1 MLTQGSVLRP
11 QPWAGETQL
20 LQSCCCLLEAPP
32 HALPKGRELL
42 LAEFKV
48 VMWFAFPFEKAG
60 MGPAGGVGLL
70 FGFFPIVYCAYDGD
84 EINTKSRG
92 GGWRLRLGVDGGAD
106 CRKTSFPACRLHH
119 PHRHARHDAI
129 LRDGTGSGLW
139 PFKKSGFRRC
149 KNNCLL
155 EPPSK
160 PFPMGWGL
168 LWQFLSWSV
177 RVENGASGWGK
188 NKKGTPLSPNLC

>member
-60 MGPAGGVGLL
+60 MGPAGGVGVL
-70 FGFFPIVYCAYDGD
+70 FGFFPIVYCVGEGD
-84 EINTKSRG
+84 EINTKNRG
-92 GGWRLRLGVDGGAD
+92 GGWRLRLGGDVGAD
-106 CRKTSFPACRLHH
+106 CRKTSFPPCRRRH

-129 LRDGTGSGLW
+129 RRDGKKSGLW
-139 PFKKSGFRRC
+139 PFKKSGFRR
-149 KNNCLL
+149 
-155 EPPSK
+155 
-160 PFPMGWGL
+160 
-168 LWQFLSWSV
+168 
-177 RVENGASGWGK
+177 
-188 NKKGTPLSPNLC
+188 

>member
-92 GGWRLRLGVDGGAD
+92 GGWRLRLGGDVGAD
-106 CRKTSFPACRLHH
+106 CQKTSFPPCRRRH
-119 PHRHARHDAI
+119 PHRHALHDDNSRH
-129 LRDGTGSGLW
+129 GS
-139 PFKKSGFRRC
+139 KSGRR
-149 KNNCLL
+149 
-155 EPPSK
+155 P
-160 PFPMGWGL
+160 
-168 LWQFLSWSV
+168 
-177 RVENGASGWGK
+177 
-188 NKKGTPLSPNLC
+188 

>member
-48 VMWFAFPFEKAG
+48 VMWFAFQLGKAG
-60 MGPAGGVGLL
+60 MGAAGGMGLL
-70 FGFFPIVYCAYDGD
+70 FGFFPIVYCVREGD

-92 GGWRLRLGVDGGAD
+92 GGWRLRLGGDVGAD
-106 CRKTSFPACRLHH
+106 CRKTGFPPCLRRH

-129 LRDGTGSGLW
+129 FRDGKGSGLW

-155 EPPSK
+155 EAPSK
-160 PFPMGWGL
+160 PFPMGWGFYAVL
-168 LWQFLSWSV
+168 
-177 RVENGASGWGK
+177 GANFGHSYRGR
-188 NKKGTPLSPNLC
+188 

>member
-92 GGWRLRLGVDGGAD
+92 GGWRLRLGGDVGAD
-106 CRKTSFPACRLHH
+106 CQKTSFPPCRLHH

-129 LRDGTGSGLW
+129 LRDGKKSGLW
-139 PFKKSGFRRC
+139 PFKKSGFRRY

-155 EPPSK
+155 ETPLQTLPN
-160 PFPMGWGL
+160 GLGL
-168 LWQFLSWSV
+168 LC
-177 RVENGASGWGK
+177 RARG
-188 NKKGTPLSPNLC
+188 

>member
-42 LAEFKV
+42 LAEFEV
-48 VMWFAFPFEKAG
+48 VMRFAFPFEKAG
-60 MGPAGGVGLL
+60 MGPAGGMGLL
-70 FGFFPIVYCAYDGD
+70 FGFFPIVYCVREGD

-92 GGWRLRLGVDGGAD
+92 GGWRLRLGGDVGAD
-106 CRKTSFPACRLHH
+106 CRKTGFPACRLRH

-129 LRDGTGSGLW
+129 LRDGTKSGLW
-139 PFKKSGFRRC
+139 PFKKSGFRRY
-149 KNNCLL
+149 KNSCLL
-155 EPPSK
+155 E
-160 PFPMGWGL
+160 
-168 LWQFLSWSV
+168 
-177 RVENGASGWGK
+177 
-188 NKKGTPLSPNLC
+188 TPLQTLPNGRGFYAVLGAYFGHSYRGR

>member
-1 MLTQGSVLRP
+1 MLYYVLLQVTPSANRNSYRVTTPYYIYTQGSVLRP

-92 GGWRLRLGVDGGAD
+92 GGWRLRLGGDVGAD
-106 CRKTSFPACRLHH
+106 CQKTRRYATNAVRPT
-119 PHRHARHDAI
+119 AI
-129 LRDGTGSGLW
+129 SESTDTT
-139 PFKKSGFRRC
+139 
-149 KNNCLL
+149 
-155 EPPSK
+155 PS
-160 PFPMGWGL
+160 
-168 LWQFLSWSV
+168 
-177 RVENGASGWGK
+177 
-188 NKKGTPLSPNLC
+188 